1 MLKRLFIAILLTG
14 AAVTAARA
22 DFSKAFTVT
31 NSGATAYLF
40 DGKPDLNPTLTLY
53 RGHTYS
59 FTYPAAHPFILDVT
73 GLANSGA
80 TPLGAADGVTTDTTA
95 HVVTYVVPAAAPAT
109 VFYQCTIHNPMSGT
123 VQIQDN
129 PTVPALGK
137 FGLIGLAALVLG
149 AGYLARQRRHRIG

>member
-1 MLKRLFIAILLTG
+1 MLKRLFIAVLLIG

-22 DFSKAFTVT
+22 DFTKAFTVT

-59 FTYPAAHPFILDVT
+59 FSYPAAHPLILDVT
-73 GLANSGA
+73 GLNNAAA
-80 TPLGAADGVTTDTTA
+80 TPLGAADGVTNAGT
-95 HVVTYVVPAAAPAT
+95 VLTYVVPASAPAT
-109 VFYQCTIHNPMSGT
+109 VFYQCQIHNPMSGT
-123 VQIQDN
+123 IQIQDN

-149 AGYLARQRRHRIG
+149 AGYLARQQRHRRG